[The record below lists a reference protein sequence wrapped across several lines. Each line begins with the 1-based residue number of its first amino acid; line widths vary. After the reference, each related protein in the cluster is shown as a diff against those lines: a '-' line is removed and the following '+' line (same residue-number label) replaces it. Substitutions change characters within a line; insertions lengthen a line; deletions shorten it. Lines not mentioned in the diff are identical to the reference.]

1 MKKIGRVSLGCL
13 KNTCLKNTVDTE
25 GLLGDLAAHGCEIT
39 AREEDVE
46 VMIVNI
52 CGLIM

>member
-1 MKKIGRVSLGCL
+1 MKKIGRVSLG
-13 KNTCLKNTVDTE
+13 CLKNTVDTE

>member
-13 KNTCLKNTVDTE
+13 KTTVDIE
-25 GLLGDLAAHGCEIT
+25 GLLGDLAAHACEIT
-39 AREEDVE
+39 AREEDAD